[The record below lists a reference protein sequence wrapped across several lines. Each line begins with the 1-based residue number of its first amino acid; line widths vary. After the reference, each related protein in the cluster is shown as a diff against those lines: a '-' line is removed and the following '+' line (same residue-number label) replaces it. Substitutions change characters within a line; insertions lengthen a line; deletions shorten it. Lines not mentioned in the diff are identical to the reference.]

1 MTEDMINEIIEILNE
16 NKDDL
21 YFIQFVY
28 DCAIMNQVVH
38 PTSWEGEE

>member
-1 MTEDMINEIIEILNE
+1 MTEDMINEIVELLHK

-28 DCAIMNQVVH
+28 DCIYMNQVVF
-38 PTSWEGEE
+38 SWEGEE

>member
-1 MTEDMINEIIEILNE
+1 MTEDMINEIVEILHD

-28 DCAIMNQVVH
+28 DCVIMNRVIY
-38 PTSWEGEE
+38 WEGEQ

>member
-1 MTEDMINEIIEILNE
+1 MTEDMINEIVEILHE

-28 DCAIMNQVVH
+28 DCVIMNRVIH
-38 PTSWEGEE
+38 WEGEQ